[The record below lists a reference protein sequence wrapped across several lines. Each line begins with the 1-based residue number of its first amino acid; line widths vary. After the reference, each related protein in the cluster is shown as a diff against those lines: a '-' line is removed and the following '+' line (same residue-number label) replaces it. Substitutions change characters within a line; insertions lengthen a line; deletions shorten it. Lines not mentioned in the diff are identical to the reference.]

1 MCVCVQEYESKG
13 RVGVVNLPGQNE
25 FLYLVGP
32 SCARRVLRLDAPR
45 HLLYGVFVMRIGEG
59 GERWSHVH
67 MPGSSTDSHTN
78 SADHPM
84 LPQIRCQVKVE
95 AGAAGVLSR
104 GEHVAVSW
112 SANVGACAQEYSG
125 EQGGSMRAPP
135 PRDLSLPGAASVNGD
150 GAAVD
155 RRDVMSG
162 SVVDSNDVMSA
173 YDAIK
178 ALLKATE
185 SNVMSSQGETP
196 WKAHSGDGQAHMPHV
211 PHILPPGQAATLPP
225 PHAPSHAV
233 AVSAGAA
240 VAAHHAAAPSS
251 APLSVTT
258 TGKGGRH
265 EATRGRHEAGGRH
278 EPTRASSCHEA
289 PQAAAEPIDDS
300 CPLYR
305 CQGCDKVFA
314 VRGMLSVAD
323 LSGLNVGTRRYVDSK
338 TARAARDTHHRDAH
352 PPPREDAAAAP
363 QKMLEHRGRA
373 QGRQEHR
380 GPAATCLDGQPN
392 VPHNA
397 HNSYNSHNCSNVA
410 THDLHQRGMP
420 TMPAELGRMPP
431 GVLPPPAALPSPAPP
446 ALPFP
451 SPAPLHPSNP
461 LPEVAAPPRM
471 LAPPPEQGY
480 SGARGPALPLTQ
492 EGYGAV
498 RAPPLAAPHSH
509 PQPTP
514 PPHQPFGVVGGGG
527 GALLAP
533 QGAGVLAQ
541 SSQAPQDPSHAHN
554 LQQLSS
560 LSTEHLISLLISNQH
575 NA

>member
-1 MCVCVQEYESKG
+1 MRACVRACVCWG
-13 RVGVVNLPGQNE
+13 
-25 FLYLVGP
+25 
-32 SCARRVLRLDAPR
+32 
-45 HLLYGVFVMRIGEG
+45 GEG
-59 GERWSHVH
+59 GAPTAADLLRKAHRAQRCVETAVELETFLDNYCADPDQALLPDMWNKAPAATPPV
-67 MPGSSTDSHTN
+67 SSSIVPLHA
-78 SADHPM
+78 SPADAS
-84 LPQIRCQVKVE
+84 QQ
-95 AGAAGVLSR
+95 
-104 GEHVAVSW
+104 
-112 SANVGACAQEYSG
+112 Q
-125 EQGGSMRAPP
+125 PP
-135 PRDLSLPGAASVNGD
+135 P
-150 GAAVD
+150 
-155 RRDVMSG
+155 
-162 SVVDSNDVMSA
+162 
-173 YDAIK
+173 
-178 ALLKATE
+178 
-185 SNVMSSQGETP
+185 QGL
-196 WKAHSGDGQAHMPHV
+196 A
-211 PHILPPGQAATLPP
+211 LPPAGINAEREEPAQDPLNQQAADL
-225 PHAPSHAV
+225 
-233 AVSAGAA
+233 G
-240 VAAHHAAAPSS
+240 
-251 APLSVTT
+251 
-258 TGKGGRH
+258 TGEDDERLGK
-265 EATRGRHEAGGRH
+265 RGRPGKNERERLQKQCQKPGKK
-278 EPTRASSCHEA
+278 E
-289 PQAAAEPIDDS
+289 AAAEPIDDS

-352 PPPREDAAAAP
+352 PPPREDAAAST
-363 QKMLEHRGRA
+363 QTMLEHRGRA
-373 QGRQEHR
+373 QGRQELR
-380 GPAATCLDGQPN
+380 GPAATALDGQPN
-392 VPHNA
+392 VPHKA
-397 HNSYNSHNCSNVA
+397 HNSYNSHNCSNVS
-410 THDLHQRGMP
+410 THDVHQRGMP

-431 GVLPPPAALPSPAPP
+431 GALPPPAALPSPAPP

-461 LPEVAAPPRM
+461 LPEVAAPARM